1 MRDCGSR
8 GPGSNPGPDP
18 GDTMRIEVDPRKM
31 GGKPVIKGTR
41 ITVERILELLE
52 EGYTPKEIAEELGIT
67 VEDVRAAV
75 EYARHLVA
83 GEEVVGIAE
92 VTY

>member
-1 MRDCGSR
+1 
-8 GPGSNPGPDP
+8 
-18 GDTMRIEVDPRKM
+18 MRIEVDPRKM
-31 GGKPVIKGTR
+31 GGKPVIRGTR

-52 EGYTPKEIAEELGIT
+52 EGYTPREIAEELGIT

-83 GEEVVGIAE
+83 GEEVVGVAE